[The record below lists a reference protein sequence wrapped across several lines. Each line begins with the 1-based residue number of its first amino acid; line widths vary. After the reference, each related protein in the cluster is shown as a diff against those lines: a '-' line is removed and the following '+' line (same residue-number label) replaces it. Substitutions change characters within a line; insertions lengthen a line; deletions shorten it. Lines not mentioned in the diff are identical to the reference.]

1 MTDYMKEMTIE
12 QYSKL
17 IKKLDILNADINYF
31 ISFMD
36 ELMVGVK
43 YFNLKKEDWTKIV
56 EVQYFK
62 RDEQAKLVSD
72 GKLDETYSDDL
83 FYDGLGL
90 ELNIIDLE
98 LPAFNVFM
106 NKIRV
111 GIDCLFFVNAKSWT
125 PIIDTLYY
133 LNELE

>member
-1 MTDYMKEMTIE
+1 MTNYMEKATIE

-36 ELMVGVK
+36 ELMIGVK
-43 YFNLKKEDWTKIV
+43 HFSLKKEDWIKIV
-56 EVQYFK
+56 EAQYFQ
-62 RDEQAKLVSD
+62 RDEQAKLIAD
-72 GKLDETYSDDL
+72 GTLDDTYSDDL
-83 FYDGLGL
+83 FYDELGL
-90 ELNIIDLE
+90 ELNIIDFE

-111 GIDCLFFVNAKSWT
+111 GIDALFFVNPKSWT

-133 LNELE
+133 LNELK